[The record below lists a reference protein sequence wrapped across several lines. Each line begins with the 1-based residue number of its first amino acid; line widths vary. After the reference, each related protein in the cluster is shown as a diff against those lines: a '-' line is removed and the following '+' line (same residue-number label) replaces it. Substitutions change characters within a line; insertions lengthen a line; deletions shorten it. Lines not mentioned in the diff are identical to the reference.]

1 MTSSCTAATLP
12 SIRIKGQ
19 DDVFSLMSLL
29 LSSLPL
35 LVSCFEDSNPE
46 VEGEVVV
53 SCKCRPSSLMFGL
66 LVACS

>member
-19 DDVFSLMSLL
+19 DGVFSLMSLL

-35 LVSCFEDSNPE
+35 LVSCSEDSNPE
-46 VEGEVVV
+46 VEGVV
-53 SCKCRPSSLMFGL
+53 SGKCRPSSLMFGL

>member
-12 SIRIKGQ
+12 SIRIREQ

-53 SCKCRPSSLMFGL
+53 SGK
-66 LVACS
+66 